1 MFLDSR
7 KFRPEVQT
15 VSTALLMRVAR
26 QVLASG
32 THGGTRIKVR
42 NLRARFYTARRN
54 GGWSLEVIL
63 QGTCEGEI
71 LFARTTNG
79 GGWTGIFIGPYP
91 TEGEALHAIDQVC
104 GALVEEA
111 AEAARAAAV
120 AERMG
125 RVEEAIASRPGDW
138 DVERA
143 DDDSFAALIAPNG
156 DVWTLVPDVWGAV
169 FHCNGGLSMSAPW
182 TAEAYAPPA
191 PIPTPPPAPTLNDL
205 RARFGRA

>member
-1 MFLDSR
+1 MFSDHR

-26 QVLASG
+26 QVLSTG

-42 NLRARFYTARRN
+42 NLRARFHTARRN

-79 GGWTGIFIGPYP
+79 GGWAGIFIGPYP

-104 GALVEEA
+104 ASLVGEA
-111 AEAARAAAV
+111 AEATRAAEV

-125 RVEEAIASRPGDW
+125 RVDVAVARRPADW
-138 DVERA
+138 DVERN
-143 DDDSFAALIAPNG
+143 DDGSFVALIAPNG
-156 DVWTLVPDVWGAV
+156 DQWTLVPDVWGAV
-169 FHCNGGLSMSAPW
+169 FHCNGGQSMSAPW
-182 TAEAYAPPA
+182 TSEAYAPVPA
-191 PIPTPPPAPTLNDL
+191 PPPTPTLSDL
-205 RARFGRA
+205 RARFSRA